1 MWKSLAFVFLAL
13 GLLAH
18 PVAAQTETHG
28 DMQMKM
34 KQGASPSPA
43 DHDYLA
49 AMTKMSRAMAAME
62 MTGDPTRDFALM
74 MIPHHQSAIDMA
86 EALLKEPNV
95 DPEIKTLAES
105 VIASQAKEIEQL
117 RSWLDR
123 QEP

>member
-1 MWKSLAFVFLAL
+1 
-13 GLLAH
+13 
-18 PVAAQTETHG
+18 
-28 DMQMKM
+28 
-34 KQGASPSPA
+34 
-43 DHDYLA
+43 
-49 AMTKMSRAMAAME
+49 
-62 MTGDPTRDFALM
+62 
-74 MIPHHQSAIDMA
+74 MA